1 MNVVSL
7 HEPLPMDVTFF
18 IGPVGAPPKFKNVY
32 QRAVEL
38 SAAGDSGP
46 LDELLEIQI
55 NTLRQISED
64 IDTEPS
70 AMRRLI
76 ESLIGCEIGSYS
88 VYVSKS
94 YMRKTWTPVVT
105 INLDQLNGVDGS
117 PIGHLLLKEHGE
129 AIAAMLSLTFK
140 ADWIF
145 TSWAYP
151 GTPMDIKRK
160 PRK

>member
-7 HEPLPMDVTFF
+7 HDPLPMDVTFF
-18 IGPVGAPPKFKNVY
+18 IGPVGAPPRFKDVY

-55 NTLRQISED
+55 NTLRQISEH
-64 IDTEPS
+64 IETEPS
-70 AMRRLI
+70 ALRKLI
-76 ESLIGCEIGSYS
+76 ESLIDCEIGSYS
-88 VYVSKS
+88 VYVSKG
-94 YMRKTWTPVVT
+94 YMRKTGTPVVT
-105 INLDQLNGVDGS
+105 INLDQLTSVDGS

-129 AIAAMLSLTFK
+129 AISAMLGLTFK

-151 GTPMDIKRK
+151 VTSEGDAA
-160 PRK
+160 